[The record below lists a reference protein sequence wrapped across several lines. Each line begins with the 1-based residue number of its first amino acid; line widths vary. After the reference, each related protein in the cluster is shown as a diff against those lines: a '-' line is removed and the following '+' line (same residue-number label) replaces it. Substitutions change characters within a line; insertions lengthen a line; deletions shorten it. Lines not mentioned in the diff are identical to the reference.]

1 MVHSTT
7 NGRMVM
13 NLRASCAAIAFVA
26 AFPVAAQ
33 TAADPEGPGPRAEV
47 DAPGDEIVVTGL
59 RAGLNRAIDTKRN
72 SDIIVDSIA
81 SEDLGKFPDTN
92 VAESLQRIT
101 GVSVDRS
108 GGEGQFISVRG
119 FGPQFNTVLVNGR
132 SIATENAG
140 RAFSFDLLAA
150 ELISGADVYKSSNA
164 GIQDGGIGATIN
176 IKTARPL
183 DYDGQKIILSGQA
196 NYEQLAD
203 EFAGDGFALYS
214 NTSADGRLGILASV
228 SYQRRKAL
236 VNTVAT
242 NGYYRT
248 NLPLAGLTNVNFAQN
263 YDQISDAQDR
273 ERIGVNGTV
282 QFEASDKVLLTV
294 DGLWN
299 KFTVDSTANS
309 VGHFFS
315 PGSATSAT
323 VDGNN
328 TVTSFSQN
336 ATGHTDYINRTFNRP
351 TELVAF
357 GANLQWSPSDLI
369 DVTLDSSY
377 SKATSNNGGNEIFAV
392 IGFNNAVTFN
402 NTGSGLPDLTAANGF
417 VDTSVGRAHFA
428 TREGFDRSEEKYEN
442 RLDATFRSEGGFID
456 AVKVGAY
463 FQDLTKR
470 NTLVRTEANVGCAYC
485 GYAIPVGAGL
495 LQPFN
500 PGNFFNNAGGNFP
513 RQWLQFN
520 AEDYFTFLES
530 TAAANAQDLA
540 VGRPVGSL
548 AAFLAANN
556 GYDAIV
562 YPDSFAVK
570 ERVIGGYVQSDFKS
584 EIGGLPI
591 SGNFGVRY
599 TRTRVNSRGSQ
610 QELLDLR
617 VIANDTTSYTGVF
630 SPTAVPV
637 TRITTYDNF
646 LPSFNAKIDFSDDVI
661 GRFAASQTV
670 TRPDLSLLAPRVS
683 FTNLRPGNLQAA
695 GGNPE
700 LNPYKST
707 NFDLTGEWYYQPG
720 GYFTVSAF
728 YKRVQDFVGSS
739 VAVEPFTIANA
750 DNIFPGGAAPFNVQ
764 RPRNLGVIDVYGVEV
779 GFQHNLTWLPA
790 PFDGFGV
797 TANATF
803 VDSSS
808 ATTAAGNTLAL
819 EGLGNSQNAVLFYEK
834 SGLQARLAYNH
845 RDEFIQTLANGTGG
859 QPIFFRGYGQFDA
872 SASYELTPYA
882 TLFVEGVNITNAKT
896 RTRGEFDNQFLSI
909 VDTGARYSVGARFN
923 F

>member
-1 MVHSTT
+1 MVHSTA

-13 NLRASCAAIAFVA
+13 KLRASCAVIAFVVA
-26 AFPVAAQ
+26 YPVAAQ
-33 TAADPEGPGPRAEV
+33 TAADQEGDVRRAAPEAV
-47 DAPGDEIVVTGL
+47 SDEIVVTGL
-59 RAGLNRAIDTKRN
+59 RAGLSRAIDTKRN

-164 GIQDGGIGATIN
+164 GIQEGGIGATIN

-214 NTSADGRLGILASV
+214 NTFADGRLGILASV

-273 ERIGVNGTV
+273 ERIGVNSTV

-299 KFTVDSTANS
+299 KFTVDSSANS

-315 PGSATSAT
+315 PGSATRAT
-323 VDGNN
+323 VDSNN

-369 DVTLDSSY
+369 DVSLDSSY

-500 PGNFFNNAGGNFP
+500 PGD
-513 RQWLQFN
+513 R
-520 AEDYFTFLES
+520 
-530 TAAANAQDLA
+530 
-540 VGRPVGSL
+540 
-548 AAFLAANN
+548 
-556 GYDAIV
+556 
-562 YPDSFAVK
+562 
-570 ERVIGGYVQSDFKS
+570 KS
-584 EIGGLPI
+584 
-591 SGNFGVRY
+591 V
-599 TRTRVNSRGSQ
+599 V
-610 QELLDLR
+610 
-617 VIANDTTSYTGVF
+617 
-630 SPTAVPV
+630 
-637 TRITTYDNF
+637 
-646 LPSFNAKIDFSDDVI
+646 
-661 GRFAASQTV
+661 
-670 TRPDLSLLAPRVS
+670 
-683 FTNLRPGNLQAA
+683 
-695 GGNPE
+695 
-700 LNPYKST
+700 
-707 NFDLTGEWYYQPG
+707 
-720 GYFTVSAF
+720 
-728 YKRVQDFVGSS
+728 
-739 VAVEPFTIANA
+739 
-750 DNIFPGGAAPFNVQ
+750 
-764 RPRNLGVIDVYGVEV
+764 
-779 GFQHNLTWLPA
+779 
-790 PFDGFGV
+790 
-797 TANATF
+797 
-803 VDSSS
+803 
-808 ATTAAGNTLAL
+808 
-819 EGLGNSQNAVLFYEK
+819 
-834 SGLQARLAYNH
+834 
-845 RDEFIQTLANGTGG
+845 
-859 QPIFFRGYGQFDA
+859 
-872 SASYELTPYA
+872 
-882 TLFVEGVNITNAKT
+882 
-896 RTRGEFDNQFLSI
+896 
-909 VDTGARYSVGARFN
+909 
-923 F
+923 